1 MGRRFVCPTLLV
13 NKIPGMDEEPI
24 VGNEMVHTNIQLP
37 PLIDEDEEIVPKKIV
52 PSFE

>member
-1 MGRRFVCPTLLV
+1 MIFLV
-13 NKIPGMDEEPI
+13 TKVLGMDEEPI

-37 PLIDEDEEIVPKKIV
+37 PLIDEDEEIVPQKIV